1 MKGEERISFRG
12 RHMKCMP
19 VRKQGD
25 NADTWRPILT

>member
-12 RHMKCMP
+12 SHKKCMP

-25 NADTWRPILT
+25 NADT